1 MNLVLF
7 QPDMAANAAA
17 AIRLAS
23 CFGLPISIIEPT
35 GFVWDRRRL
44 RRVGMDY
51 LEGADLVRWPS
62 WHAFEEARHARRKR
76 LMLLTTRAELA
87 YHAATYEPDDMLLVG
102 RESAG
107 APEEVHDAADIRVRL
122 PMAPGRRSLN
132 MVTALAMV
140 LGEALRQTDGFPKS
154 DAEAGIGDQTD

>member
-17 AIRLAS
+17 AIRLAT
-23 CFGLPISIIEPT
+23 CFDLPISIIEPT

-51 LEGADLVRWPS
+51 LEGADVHRWPS
-62 WHAFEEARHARRKR
+62 WHAFEEARHTRQKR
-76 LMLLTTRAELA
+76 SVLLTTQAELA
-87 YHAATYEPDDMLLVG
+87 YHAVDYEPDDMLLVG

-107 APEEVHDAADIRVRL
+107 VPNEVHEAADLRVRL

-154 DAEAGIGDQTD
+154 EGRRG